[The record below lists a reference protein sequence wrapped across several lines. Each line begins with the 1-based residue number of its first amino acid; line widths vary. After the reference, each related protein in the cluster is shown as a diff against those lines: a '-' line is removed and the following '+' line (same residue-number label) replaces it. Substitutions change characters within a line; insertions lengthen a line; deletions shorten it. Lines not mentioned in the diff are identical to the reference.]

1 MKTLMLKTT
10 TPVREHLALAVLIVG
25 TIALLVTL
33 AALNGGV
40 APTASVWDGLVTY
53 LKGLLTSTWV
63 LVLAFIAL
71 IAAVWQLAHGRGY
84 GGVAL
89 ILGILAI
96 ALLGPGLV
104 TSIATSTRMVTAQQ
118 HSELTLR
125 SSLMQ
130 SGTTVTAAQN
140 RV

>member
-1 MKTLMLKTT
+1 M
-10 TPVREHLALAVLIVG
+10 VLILGTVG
-25 TIALLVTL
+25 LLVMM
-33 AALNGGV
+33 AALNGGA

-53 LKGLLTSTWV
+53 LRGLLTSTWV

-104 TSIATSTRMVTAQQ
+104 TSVATSTRPAPVAVGHAMPA
-118 HSELTLR
+118 SWK
-125 SSLMQ
+125 
-130 SGTTVTAAQN
+130 
-140 RV
+140 